1 MLELQIYNFF
11 DDDNL
16 RHLIECD
23 WDFYKTGAVHKFDS
37 LFEMDAAMKNHKL
50 CPTDAFYGRIKVLG
64 NYDEYEYYEDLVI
77 ASSVDHPNVLLLN
90 IGCYGRYVD

>member
-11 DDDNL
+11 DDDNR

-23 WDFYKTGAVHKFDS
+23 WDFYKTGAVYKFNS
-37 LFEMDAAMKNHKL
+37 LFEMNEAMKNHKL
-50 CPTDAFYGRIKVLG
+50 CPTDELDGYVDVLG
-64 NYDEYEYYEDLVI
+64 NCDEYEYYEDLI
-77 ASSVDHPNVLLLN
+77 IISSVDHPNVLQLN